1 MLYRGLIKNHEPID
15 CRMKDGGVLVLQTR
29 RPDLFKSYSSC
40 KAILDFGSDE
50 DFLSFLLDAAQPVIS
65 YG

>member
-1 MLYRGLIKNHEPID
+1 
-15 CRMKDGGVLVLQTR
+15 MKDGGVLVLQTR